1 MPIWLGFMVVFL
13 GSGLG
18 GMARHGIGL
27 VALRLMGS
35 AFPWGTLIANVIGA
49 ALMGLL
55 TGLLAAKSIDNAE
68 LRLFATT
75 GFLGGFTTWSTFSLD
90 TITLWENGEIGL
102 AIGYVAASLILS
114 LGVLAAMLI
123 LTHRWG

>member
-1 MPIWLGFMVVFL
+1 MPNWLGFIVVFL

-27 VALRLMGS
+27 LANRLMGP
-35 AFPWGTLIANVIGA
+35 AFPWGTLITNVVGA
-49 ALMGLL
+49 ALMGLV
-55 TGLLAAKSIDNAE
+55 TGLFAAKSIDDQE

-75 GFLGGFTTWSTFSLD
+75 GILGGFTTWSTFSLD
-90 TITLWENGEIGL
+90 TVTLWENGEIGQ

-114 LGVLAAMLI
+114 FIVLTGMLF
-123 LTHRWG
+123 LTQRWG

>member
-27 VALRLMGS
+27 VALRLMGP